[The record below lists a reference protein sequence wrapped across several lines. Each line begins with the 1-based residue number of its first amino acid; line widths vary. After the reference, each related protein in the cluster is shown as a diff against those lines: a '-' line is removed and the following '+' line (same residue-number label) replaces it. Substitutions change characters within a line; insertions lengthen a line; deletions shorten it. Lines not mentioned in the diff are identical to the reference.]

1 MSENNTPKKF
11 SSPGKTDLSP
21 GKYRERLHQILSKAR
36 ASQEQV
42 YSPLKST
49 QSPLDE
55 KTLRHTRTVSVD
67 VSSAGLPRPSSRRL
81 SFEKVSPIPSTEH
94 IEDMQETRYST
105 KQDTSQNNHD
115 IQSSYQAFKVK
126 HHSRSQ
132 SLIEKVVSGTS
143 GESNRMSTHSKHSS
157 RSSMNENNSLPSIR
171 EDNAIHEDELFNEEE
186 SSPMK
191 ELPQLLEQLE
201 KTPQLR
207 TYKKSNH
214 SKEWTHA
221 APISQIEDELS
232 IPHKTPV
239 SNEPTVT
246 NPTPWTEKMNKDMRS
261 KKGGRRHYPNL
272 PTWFKDTF
280 PNAKSLSQDKI
291 CHNESEAS
299 PPVFHMGLPT
309 AAMEFL
315 ISEDL
320 LYTLLG
326 ISGRMTSYL
335 EHVRCSEQEHS
346 ITCNPAIN
354 LGCRILPL
362 ADDLSKVQNF
372 INDVTYESGLVK
384 QATCGMLK
392 SLIHEYY
399 RRIVSIESLLRR
411 GELSLQTLW
420 LSLQPCFRTMAVL
433 RRIVDA
439 LESPDIRGS
448 LALGTLHSIT
458 LQLQG
463 DPDAHEVAKNIMKVA
478 FQPMIDFL
486 SLWLNSGVIYD
497 PFEEFFITEQEKYKG
512 WEPGEVLDDAFW
524 ELRFVLRKSQVPSL
538 FRGTATKILTSGKY
552 KCVMKELVSKS
563 YIEHSTLSYQP
574 FTESEEM
581 SQDDILDNIFSS
593 IENCFMYSSKE
604 LFDVLCNRFQLLSF
618 LGFLKHYLLLSQADF
633 LGFFLD
639 FAHEELN
646 KPIAT
651 ISTESLN
658 ALLELSIRS
667 CCNFSEMETQ
677 KDALFCRLMPQSLT
691 SQLLRIIHLNETTD
705 WTLSTP
711 GKDDL
716 HDKDIFGYEAFCL
729 DCHVPFPL
737 SIVISKRMLTK
748 YQLVFRHLFAC
759 KMVHRKLEDVWILLK
774 TQRSC
779 FRNKWIS
786 DSYILFH
793 RMIHFLDSVLYYDFM
808 EVIEPN
814 WKAMELALKTG
825 CEKLEVANR
834 KHNDF
839 LDTIL
844 KQCMLTNPKLLRTQS
859 KLLNACV
866 MFCNWIQDNITH
878 PSLSEADETI
888 LKMGNYFLSHLQVLT
903 ESLSA
908 FSLVDAEPHLANLCT
923 RLNFNDFLLHKH
935 TSNGSESV
943 LEDVF

>member
-1 MSENNTPKKF
+1 MSESNTLKNI
-11 SSPGKTDLSP
+11 SSPGKADLSP
-21 GKYRERLHQILSKAR
+21 GKYRERLHQILSKVR

-42 YSPLKST
+42 YSPLKNT
-49 QSPLDE
+49 PSPLDE
-55 KTLRHTRTVSVD
+55 KYSRHSRTVSVD

-81 SFEKVSPIPSTEH
+81 SFEKVSPVPPISTED
-94 IEDMQETRYST
+94 IEDKQESRYRP
-105 KQDTSQNNHD
+105 KQQQDVNQINDDSK
-115 IQSSYQAFKVK
+115 SSYQSFKVK

-132 SLIEKVVSGTS
+132 SLIEKVVSTNTGGAS
-143 GESNRMSTHSKHSS
+143 SPLNSHSKHSS
-157 RSSMNENNSLPSIR
+157 RSSMNENNYLPSIR
-171 EDNAIHEDELFNEEE
+171 EENVIHEDELPDDSN
-186 SSPMK
+186 PMNQ
-191 ELPQLLEQLE
+191 LPELLEQLE

-207 TYKKSNH
+207 TYRKSHH
-214 SKEWTHA
+214 SKEWKNTPVH
-221 APISQIEDELS
+221 QTEEELS
-232 IPHKTPV
+232 IPPTTPI
-239 SNEPTVT
+239 SSEPTLT
-246 NPTPWTEKMNKDMRS
+246 KPTTWTEKTKKDIRR
-261 KKGGRRHYPNL
+261 KKGGKRHYPTL

-280 PNAKSLSQDKI
+280 RDSRSYSQDNV
-291 CHNESEAS
+291 CHNEKESS
-299 PPVFHMGLPT
+299 PPLFHMGLPT

-320 LYTLLG
+320 LYALLG
-326 ISGRMTSYL
+326 ISGKMTSYL
-335 EHVRCSEQEHS
+335 ESIRSLEQQHAM
-346 ITCNPAIN
+346 TCNPAIN

-362 ADDLSKVQNF
+362 ADDLSRIQSF
-372 INDVTYESGLVK
+372 IDDVTYESGLVK
-384 QATCGMLK
+384 QATCGVLK

-439 LESPDIRGS
+439 LNHPDIRGS

-463 DPDAHEVAKNIMKVA
+463 DPDAYEVATNIMRVA

-512 WEPGEVLDDAFW
+512 WEPGEVVDDSFW
-524 ELRFVLRKSQVPSL
+524 ELRFILRKSQVPSL
-538 FRGTATKILTSGKY
+538 FRGIATKILTSGKY
-552 KCVMKELVSKS
+552 KCVMKALLSKS
-563 YIEHSTLSYQP
+563 YIEHSSLSYHP
-574 FTESEEM
+574 FIESEEM
-581 SQDDILDNIFSS
+581 PQEDILDKIFSS

-604 LFDVLCNRFQLLSF
+604 LFDVLCQRFQLLSF

-639 FAHEELN
+639 FAREELN

-691 SQLLRIIHLNETTD
+691 SQLLRIIHLNDTTD
-705 WTLSTP
+705 HTTP
-711 GKDDL
+711 GKDEI

-729 DCHVPFPL
+729 DCHIPFPL

-779 FRNKWIS
+779 FRDKWIS
-786 DSYILFH
+786 NSYILFH

-825 CEKLEVANR
+825 CDKLEVANR

-866 MFCNWIQDNITH
+866 MFCSCIQDNINWQ
-878 PSLSEADETI
+878 L
-888 LKMGNYFLSHLQVLT
+888 LYF
-903 ESLSA
+903 A
-908 FSLVDAEPHLANLCT
+908 FTSVD
-923 RLNFNDFLLHKH
+923 
-935 TSNGSESV
+935 
-943 LEDVF
+943 